1 MNNVNPGCKDGGG
14 VMKLF
19 AVLTAVFFMAAVSFA
34 QEDAVLKT
42 EKDRLSYAIGMDIGN
57 GLKRQDI
64 DLNAEIVA
72 QGIWDS
78 MSGGKTLMTE
88 QESRQTMDALKQE
101 LARKQMAKMK
111 ELGDKNKKE
120 GEKFLAENRTKD
132 GVIALPSGLQY
143 KVVRKGTGKPPKAG
157 DTVTVNY
164 RGTFI
169 DGTEFDSSY
178 RRGQPASF
186 TVSGVIPGWTE
197 ALQLMKEGA
206 KWELYIPPDLA
217 YGERGAGRSIGPNAT
232 LIFEVELL
240 SVKE

>member
-1 MNNVNPGCKDGGG
+1 
-14 VMKLF
+14 MKLF
-19 AVLTAVFFMAAVSFA
+19 AVLTAVFFMATVSFA
-34 QEDAVLKT
+34 QEDAVLKS

-88 QESRQTMDALKQE
+88 QESRQTMNALKQE

-143 KVVRKGTGKPPKAG
+143 KVVRKGTGKSPKAG

-197 ALQLMKEGA
+197 ALQLMQEGA

-217 YGERGAGRSIGPNAT
+217 YGERGAGRSIGPNST

-240 SVKE
+240 SVKK